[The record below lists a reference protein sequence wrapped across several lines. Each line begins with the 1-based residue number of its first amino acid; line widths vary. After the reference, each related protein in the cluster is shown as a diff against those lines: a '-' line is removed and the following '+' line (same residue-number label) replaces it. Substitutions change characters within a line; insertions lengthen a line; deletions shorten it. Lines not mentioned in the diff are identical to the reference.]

1 MVVRWWFQVSQLA
14 VVTILDSD
22 IVDEG
27 VYLGLISDP
36 INSYRILGSGIH
48 YIFNMPLATVSLY
61 TV

>member
-27 VYLGLISDP
+27 GIPGLISDP
-36 INSYRILGSGIH
+36 IAIRYWGQV
-48 YIFNMPLATVSLY
+48 YTIFNMPLATVSLY